1 MKKNPN
7 TAGAL
12 AWWENVCLATPTFNL
27 VATPTFQQ
35 FLVSP
40 VDKRFETTLTWA
52 ARAYVR
58 NVIWKPDKH
67 RTVAES
73 QGYRLIPVGRSGVAR
88 TLSYVRKYR
97 TWSRI
102 GCLRYIIIKF

>member
-1 MKKNPN
+1 MRR
-7 TAGAL
+7 
-12 AWWENVCLATPTFNL
+12 ENIWVATPTFIDHTHYKL
-27 VATPTFQQ
+27 VTTPTFQQ

-52 ARAYVR
+52 AQAYVR
-58 NVIWKPDKH
+58 NVIWEPDKH
-67 RTVAES
+67 RTVTES
-73 QGYRLIPVGRSGVAR
+73 QGYRLISVRRSGVAR

-97 TWSRI
+97 TWSII